1 MDRSEKTS
9 LGVAVAGHVVLFGLL
24 SVSLLWRKP
33 PTFSQ
38 PPMDVTLATEAA
50 LESAAPVITQQPAQ
64 SQAPEV
70 GPPAEAAAA
79 QPVPMTKAEP
89 APAPPQP
96 APAPQP
102 KPAPVSKPKPKP
114 EKQQPAPT
122 KTAKPTPDKQT
133 PAAKPQPAPE
143 KSKGN
148 SKASNQ
154 PRERGSHLGADFL
167 KGITAEKSDSRVQAP
182 RASKIGA
189 QDVANIAGLIKRQVQ
204 PCYDLGPLAGTS
216 AMSIVTVLRLQFRR
230 DGSVAAATLSRQDGV
245 SGANRQYS
253 QQMADLSRRAVLRCS
268 PLKGLP
274 PDLYKGGWEGIE
286 FTFRPSDF
294 G

>member
-1 MDRSEKTS
+1 MDRSEKTG
-9 LGVAVAGHVVLFGLL
+9 LGIAIAGHIVLFALL
-24 SVSLLWRKP
+24 SMSLLWRKP
-33 PTFSQ
+33 PSFSH

-50 LESAAPVITQQPAQ
+50 MESAAPVITQQPAQ

-70 GPPAEAAAA
+70 GPPAEAA
-79 QPVPMTKAEP
+79 QSTPVKMTSAEP
-89 APAPPQP
+89 QPAPPLP
-96 APAPQP
+96 KPAPQP
-102 KPAPVSKPKPKP
+102 KPAEVSKPKP
-114 EKQQPAPT
+114 EKQQPA
-122 KTAKPTPDKQT
+122 AKP
-133 PAAKPQPAPE
+133 KPQPAPQ

-148 SKASNQ
+148 SKASDK
-154 PRERGSHLGADFL
+154 PRERGSHLGPNFL
-167 KGITAEKSDSRVQAP
+167 KGITAEKSESRVQAP

-189 QDVANIAGLIKRQVQ
+189 QDIANIAGLIKRQVQ
-204 PCYDLGPLAGTS
+204 PCYDLGALAGTS

-230 DGSVAAATLSRQDGV
+230 DGSVASATLSRQDGV
-245 SGANRQYS
+245 SGSNRQYS

-274 PDLYKGGWEGIE
+274 ADLYEGGWEDIE